1 VRGTLGIHLVRPHRT
16 QAAIALTRAGWL
28 AAIAVLATAQF
39 SAVEAVPAPGF
50 SLLNAHDAISS
61 VPAGGWRLTDE
72 CERLDPSAPNA
83 AAKNCGGFALDWPS
97 TAASASAEPETG
109 SAIDAEV
116 RDEKPNLALA
126 SLLTGFALAVSSV
139 TAFANGPHEDFHFTQ
154 EHYFGPDTYAG
165 GADKAAHFVNSSLV
179 SRELALLYAKLGY
192 SEVTSRWLGFG
203 VASLGGL
210 LIEVGDGTTHYGFSY
225 EDLVMDV
232 LGAGTA
238 ALISTFGADDLL
250 GFRYGFSVPLE
261 TDTCCDVKG
270 LGHDYSNEIYTAD
283 LKIAGVAKRLGLA
296 AGPLKYL
303 LVSVTYGSKGYPSGL
318 PEQRE
323 RLVGIDVGLN
333 LAEILN
339 DVGIRR
345 DTWWGYALHMVV
357 DNVRFPYTAGG
368 FRYDLNQGEW
378 HGPTTR

>member
-1 VRGTLGIHLVRPHRT
+1 MARAGYLAMFAVL
-16 QAAIALTRAGWL
+16 AAGWL
-28 AAIAVLATAQF
+28 SAA
-39 SAVEAVPAPGF
+39 EAVPAPAF
-50 SLLNAHDAISS
+50 SLLNGRDAMSS
-61 VPAGGWRLTDE
+61 VPAGGWRLTEE
-72 CERLDPSAPNA
+72 CERRDLSSPNA
-83 AAKNCGGFALDWPS
+83 SANSCNRLALDWQPV
-97 TAASASAEPETG
+97 AGDASAEPERG
-109 SAIDAEV
+109 ADGAV
-116 RDEKPNLALA
+116 RDEKPHVVLA
-126 SLLTGFALAVSSV
+126 SLVTGFALVASSV
-139 TAFANGPHEDFHFTQ
+139 TAFANGPHQDFHFTQ
-154 EHYFGPDTYAG
+154 EHYFGRNSYAG
-165 GADKAAHFVNSSLV
+165 GADKAAHFVNTSLV
-179 SRELALLYAKLGY
+179 SKELALLYAKLGY
-192 SEVTSRWLGFG
+192 SDVASRWLGFG

-210 LIEVGDGTTHYGFSY
+210 LTEVGDGTTRYGFSY
-225 EDLVMDV
+225 EDLLMDV

-238 ALISTFGADDLL
+238 ALISRVGADDLL
-250 GFRYGFSVPLE
+250 GFRYGFLLPLE
-261 TDTCCDVKG
+261 ADTCCQVQG

-303 LVSVTYGSKGYPSGL
+303 LVSMTYGSKGYPSGS

-323 RLVGIDVGLN
+323 RLVGVDVGLN

-368 FRYDLNQGEW
+368 FRYDLNHGEW